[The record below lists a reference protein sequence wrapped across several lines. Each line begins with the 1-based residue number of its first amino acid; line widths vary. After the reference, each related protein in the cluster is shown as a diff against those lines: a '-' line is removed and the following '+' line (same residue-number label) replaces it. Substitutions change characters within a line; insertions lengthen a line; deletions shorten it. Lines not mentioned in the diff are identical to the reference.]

1 MAVKCFYICSD
12 VDDIVFGKVKW
23 YVWKKK
29 NFHLLGFLNAILS
42 ALVNSYKMLD
52 MIVFC
57 DVLSIKACRRSKY
70 IDLLF
75 MLLSAIFV
83 GLTFV

>member
-57 DVLSIKACRRSKY
+57 DVLSIKACGRSKLY
-70 IDLLF
+70 RLVIYALICNYCRLNF
-75 MLLSAIFV
+75 C
-83 GLTFV
+83 

>member
-1 MAVKCFYICSD
+1 MFVR
-12 VDDIVFGKVKW
+12 
-23 YVWKKK
+23 KKLSS
-29 NFHLLGFLNAILS
+29 FGFLYAILS
-42 ALVNSYKMLD
+42 VLVNSYEMLD

-75 MLLSAIFV
+75 MLLSAIIV
-83 GLTFV
+83 GLTFVEIYKIVNTENPIVIMCCFI